1 MKPEIL
7 IVDDDAA
14 HRQMLFAVLSEE
26 GYQVTEASDGEQA
39 VSEVEKKFYDLIL
52 MDIRMS
58 RMGGIESLKRIKDI
72 SPGIPIIIMTA
83 YASVNTAIDALKSGA
98 YDYLTKPL
106 DIDELKIL
114 VNKALRHIQ
123 LEKENRF
130 LKERIGSQFD
140 YSNIIGQSAQMQK
153 MFETLSMVAP
163 TEATVL
169 ILGESGTGKELVA
182 NAIHQNS
189 PRKEN
194 PFIKINCAALPETL
208 LESELFGHEKG
219 AFTGL
224 LLSRAERHR
233 PQQEC
238 PEGAQNILF
247 LEGLGC
253 ACSNDLFHYV
263 QLQFLLAGKNPP
275 YERI

>member
-1 MKPEIL
+1 MKSEIL
-7 IVDDDAA
+7 IVDDDAS

-58 RMGGIESLKRIKDI
+58 RMGGIESLKQIKAI

-130 LKERIGSQFD
+130 LKERIGSQFNF
-140 YSNIIGQSAQMQK
+140 SNIIGQSAQMQK

-182 NAIHQNS
+182 NAIH
-189 PRKEN
+189 
-194 PFIKINCAALPETL
+194 
-208 LESELFGHEKG
+208 
-219 AFTGL
+219 
-224 LLSRAERHR
+224 
-233 PQQEC
+233 
-238 PEGAQNILF
+238 
-247 LEGLGC
+247 
-253 ACSNDLFHYV
+253 
-263 QLQFLLAGKNPP
+263 
-275 YERI
+275 